1 MSEMLKVNEIF
12 TSIQGEGCMAGWP
25 TTFIRLTGCP
35 LRCGYC
41 DTAYAFDEGEDK
53 SIADILASAAAGG
66 FPMVELTGGE
76 PLAQSG
82 ARPLI
87 EALCDEGYQVSIET
101 GGGVSIADVDERARI
116 ILDIKTP
123 DSGMHENQIWDNL
136 EHLRPEDEVKYV
148 ICSRADYE
156 WARATLEDSG
166 LHEQLPVQFSPVEL
180 AGDAGV
186 DKQDLAKW
194 IIEDRLQ
201 VRLNL
206 QLHRWIWGPGVRG
219 V

>member
-1 MSEMLKVNEIF
+1 MTDILKVNEIF

-35 LRCGYC
+35 LRCSYC
-41 DTAYAFDEGEDK
+41 DTTYAFTEGEDK
-53 SIADILASAAAGG
+53 TIAEILDAVADSG

-76 PLAQSG
+76 PLDQAG

-87 EALCDEGYQVSIET
+87 EALCDVGYQVSIET
-101 GGGVSIADVDERARI
+101 GGGVSIDDVDERARI
-116 ILDIKTP
+116 ILDVKTP

-136 EHLRPEDEVKYV
+136 ELLRPEDEVKFV
-148 ICSRADYE
+148 ICSRTDFE
-156 WARATLEDSG
+156 WARDMLEETG
-166 LHEQLPVQFSPVEL
+166 MHEQLPVQFSPIELDTQPEFTKKEL
-180 AGDAGV
+180 AE
-186 DKQDLAKW
+186 W